1 MRERQ
6 AREQCLQ
13 GNVMSGVVVE
23 AARAFLLCLLSLSEF
38 LLSASNW
45 AAAWWIVWRQATRS
59 AARSDHCLWSM
70 LQVVS
75 DLFRLSL
82 NRFFGA
88 PLSRWPVESSPYKTI
103 FGRRWSSI
111 LETWPAQR
119 SWYFKIMASML
130 GTSACSRTSTL
141 VMKSLQWMLRMVRRQ
156 RWWKRSSRNLS
167 NCEIAQKKF
176 FSGYF
181 AIA

>member
-6 AREQCLQ
+6 GREQCLQ

-23 AARAFLLCLLSLSEF
+23 AARAFLLCLLSLSEL

-70 LQVVS
+70 LPVVS
-75 DLFRLSL
+75 DFFRLSL
-82 NRFFGA
+82 NRLFGA
-88 PLSRWPVESSPYKTI
+88 PLSRWPVESSPYMAI

-111 LETWPAQR
+111 LETRPAHR

-130 GTSACSRTSTL
+130 ETSASSRTSTL
-141 VMKSLQWMLRMVRRQ
+141 VMKSLQWMLRMVRKQ
-156 RWWKRSSRNLS
+156 RWWKRSRRRLWLR
-167 NCEIAQKKF
+167 
-176 FSGYF
+176 
-181 AIA
+181 